1 MADVITIVV
10 VPAVKKQVKQVC
22 FCVCVSTSIYT
33 PSSPSHVACI
43 MIILSLIDS
52 KTRVEKVA
60 GNQHEA

>member
-1 MADVITIVV
+1 MSLPSLWFQLLKTSKTSV
-10 VPAVKKQVKQVC
+10 
-22 FCVCVSTSIYT
+22 FLCVCVSTSIYT
-33 PSSPSHVACI
+33 PSSPSYVACI